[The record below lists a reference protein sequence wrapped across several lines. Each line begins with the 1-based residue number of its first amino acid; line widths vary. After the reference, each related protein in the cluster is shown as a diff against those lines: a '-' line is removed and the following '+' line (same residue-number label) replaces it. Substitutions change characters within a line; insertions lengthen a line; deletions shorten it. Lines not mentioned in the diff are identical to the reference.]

1 MYIDRQRIKSLFRQF
16 LVFILSIFPALLVAA
31 ELLMVREDNCPWC
44 VVWDEEIGPI
54 YPKTPEGK
62 FAPLMH
68 VDLGESIDDARI
80 LKSVIYTPT
89 FILVENGVEIAR
101 LEGYPGE
108 DFFWTLLE
116 EMLAENT
123 DYKEIIK

>member
-1 MYIDRQRIKSLFRQF
+1 MYIDRQRIKNLFRQF
-16 LVFILSIFPALLVAA
+16 LVFVLSIFPALVVAA

-68 VDLGESIDDARI
+68 VDLGESIDDTRI

-89 FILVENGVEIAR
+89 FILIENGVEIAR

-116 EMLAENT
+116 EMLSKKT
-123 DYKEIIK
+123 DYKEIIE

>member
-1 MYIDRQRIKSLFRQF
+1 MYIDRQRIKNLFRQF
-16 LVFILSIFPALLVAA
+16 LVFILSIFPALVVAA

-68 VDLGESIDDARI
+68 VDLGESIDDTRI

-116 EMLAENT
+116 EMLSKKT
-123 DYKEIIK
+123 DYKEIIE

>member
-1 MYIDRQRIKSLFRQF
+1 MYIDRQRIKNLFRQF
-16 LVFILSIFPALLVAA
+16 LVFILSIFPALVVAA

-44 VVWDEEIGPI
+44 IVWDEEIGPI

-68 VDLGESIDDARI
+68 VDLGESIDDTRI

-116 EMLAENT
+116 EMLSEKT
-123 DYKEIIK
+123 DYKEITE

>member
-1 MYIDRQRIKSLFRQF
+1 MYIDRQRIKNLFRQF
-16 LVFILSIFPALLVAA
+16 LVFILSIFPALVVAA
-31 ELLMVREDNCPWC
+31 ELLMVRDDNCPWC
-44 VVWDEEIGPI
+44 IVWDEEIGPI

-68 VDLGESIDDARI
+68 VDLGESIDDTRI

-89 FILVENGVEIAR
+89 FILIENGVEIAR

-116 EMLAENT
+116 EMLSKKT
-123 DYKEIIK
+123 DYREIIE

>member
-1 MYIDRQRIKSLFRQF
+1 MYIDRQRIKNLFRQF
-16 LVFILSIFPALLVAA
+16 LVFILSIFPALVVAA

-68 VDLGESIDDARI
+68 VDLGESIDDTRI

-89 FILVENGVEIAR
+89 FILIENGAEIAR

-116 EMLAENT
+116 EMLSKKT
-123 DYKEIIK
+123 DYEEIIE

>member
-1 MYIDRQRIKSLFRQF
+1 MYIDRQRIKNLFRQF
-16 LVFILSIFPALLVAA
+16 LVFCLSIFPALVVAA

-44 VVWDEEIGPI
+44 IVWDEEIGPI

-68 VDLGESIDDARI
+68 VDLGESIDDTRI

-89 FILVENGVEIAR
+89 FILIENGVEIAR

-116 EMLAENT
+116 EMLSKKT
-123 DYKEIIK
+123 DYKEIIE

>member
-1 MYIDRQRIKSLFRQF
+1 MYIDRQRIKNLFRQF
-16 LVFILSIFPALLVAA
+16 LVFCLSIFPALVVAA
-31 ELLMVREDNCPWC
+31 ELFMIREDNCPWC
-44 VVWDEEIGPI
+44 IVWDEEIGPI

-68 VDLGESIDDARI
+68 VDLGESIDDTRI

-101 LEGYPGE
+101 FEGYPGE

-116 EMLAENT
+116 EMLSKET
-123 DYKEIIK
+123 DFKEIIE

>member
-1 MYIDRQRIKSLFRQF
+1 MYINRQRIKNLFRQF
-16 LVFILSIFPALLVAA
+16 LVFILSIFPALVVAA

-44 VVWDEEIGPI
+44 IVWDEEIGPI

-68 VDLGESIDDARI
+68 VDLGASIDDTRI

-108 DFFWTLLE
+108 DFFWTLLG
-116 EMLAENT
+116 EMLSKKT
-123 DYKEIIK
+123 DYKEIIE

>member
-1 MYIDRQRIKSLFRQF
+1 MYIDRQRIKNLFRQF
-16 LVFILSIFPALLVAA
+16 LVFCLSIFPALVVAA

-44 VVWDEEIGPI
+44 IVWDEEIGPI

-68 VDLGESIDDARI
+68 VDLGESIDDTRI
-80 LKSVIYTPT
+80 VKSVIYTPT

-108 DFFWTLLE
+108 DFFWMLLE
-116 EMLAENT
+116 EMLSKKT
-123 DYKEIIK
+123 DYKEIIE

>member
-1 MYIDRQRIKSLFRQF
+1 MYVERQRTKSVFRHF
-16 LVFILSIFPALLVAA
+16 LVFLLTVFPALVTAA

-44 VVWDEEIGPI
+44 TVWDEEIGPI

-62 FAPLMH
+62 FAPLVH

-108 DFFWTLLE
+108 DFFWPLLE
-116 EMLAENT
+116 EMLSKNAN
-123 DYKEIIK
+123 YREITE

>member
-1 MYIDRQRIKSLFRQF
+1 MFRQF
-16 LVFILSIFPALLVAA
+16 LVFILSIFPALVVAA

-68 VDLGESIDDARI
+68 VDLAESIDDTRI

-116 EMLAENT
+116 EMLSKKT
-123 DYKEIIK
+123 DYKEIIE